1 MQVFYWVFNM
11 SIAAAFTGLVVLLLR
26 TIRKIPRRFVC
37 FLWAIPFLRMLI
49 PIGLNSR
56 YSFMSLL
63 SRFAIKTV
71 IVFAPVSNVEF
82 SMANFSGA
90 ADSYFP
96 ITFKVNYLEQL
107 FFAASIVWIVVF
119 LAIIMTLS
127 ALYMTTMREL
137 KDAIPL
143 RENIYLSEKVQS
155 PAVYGICKPR
165 IVLPLSYQEK
175 DLEHVLAHERMHIRR
190 GDNVWRIAAFI
201 ITAIHWYQP
210 LAWLFLKLFLADMEL
225 ACDECVISKLDLE
238 QRKQY
243 ARSLVACREKP
254 AVFAS
259 AFGGAKIRTRVE
271 NILSF
276 QQMTRFSL
284 IAFSVLCLMIGYL
297 LLTNAA

>member
-1 MQVFYWVFNM
+1 MQAFYWIFNM
-11 SIAAAFTGLVVLLLR
+11 SITAAFTGLVVLLLR
-26 TIRKIPRRFVC
+26 AIRKIPRRFVC

-63 SRFAIKTV
+63 SRFATKTV
-71 IVFAPVSNVEF
+71 TVFAPISNVEF
-82 SMANFSGA
+82 SMANFAGA

-96 ITFKVNYLEQL
+96 ITYKVNFLEQL
-107 FFAASIVWIVVF
+107 FFAASLVWMVVF

-127 ALYMTTMREL
+127 ALYISTMREL

-175 DLEHVLAHERMHIRR
+175 DLDYVLAHERTHIRR
-190 GDNVWRIAAFI
+190 GDNVWRIAAFF

-210 LAWLFLKLFLADMEL
+210 LAWLFLKLFLADTEL

-238 QRKQY
+238 QRKRY
-243 ARSLVACREKP
+243 ARSLIACREKP

-276 QQMTRFSL
+276 QKMTRFSA
-284 IAFSVLCLMIGYL
+284 IVFSVFCLMLGYL